1 MRPRATGPR
10 LIRPEILDTLPPEEA
25 RASLADLTR
34 INRSTGAYRVLRE
47 LLATLVPPG
56 KCFTMLDVGAASGDL
71 AAETRRLY
79 PDARVT
85 LLDYSLC
92 HLPAT
97 GDRVAADA
105 FQLPFRD
112 ASFDFVFSSLFLHHF
127 PDDHIVR
134 LYREAGR
141 VARQAVL
148 TIDLERHPLAYY
160 FLPATSWWFGWDR
173 VTLHDGPIS
182 VEAAFH
188 PSELA
193 KLAEAAGLTDVR
205 VRRHRPSF
213 RLSLSARRAPAGPAA
228 DDKVAGK
235 ANDFPRP

>member
-1 MRPRATGPR
+1 MRLRATGPR
-10 LIRPEILDTLPPEEA
+10 LIRPEILDTLPADEA

-34 INRSTGAYRVLRE
+34 INRITGAYRVLRE
-47 LLATLVPPG
+47 LLASLVPPG
-56 KCFTMLDVGAASGDL
+56 KSFTMLDVGAASGDL

-79 PDARVT
+79 PEARIT
-85 LLDYSLC
+85 LVDYALC

-105 FQLPFRD
+105 FQLPFPN
-112 ASFDFVFSSLFLHHF
+112 ACFDFVFSSLFLHHF
-127 PDDHIVR
+127 PDDSVIR

-160 FLPATSWWFGWDR
+160 YLPATRWWFGWDR

-182 VEAAFH
+182 VEAAFR
-188 PSELA
+188 PAELRT
-193 KLAEAAGLTDVR
+193 LAEAAGLTDVR
-205 VRRHRPSF
+205 VRRHRPAF
-213 RLSLSARRAPAGPAA
+213 RLSLTARSPAGQSPA
-228 DDKVAGK
+228 
-235 ANDFPRP
+235 R